1 MNPTLRTRI
10 FLSYLFLI
18 GLAAV
23 FAAGVANRQLRD
35 VVEDNFYEGFD
46 EKANVATG
54 TAEDLFFELIEEEI
68 EDESFIFTEL
78 QELADD
84 LNIQIMLL
92 ELDGETVF
100 FDSERGVGD
109 YFIDESEDIAY
120 LIEQNESIDHEDEEN
135 GRIYRSSFVYYE
147 GDEPEYIVRV
157 MESQEPLTASL
168 RNQSFLLTA
177 VTLIVAALILL
188 ALGAFLANGL
198 TRPLTQLR
206 QSAQAMAAGKLD
218 TRANTQAPPE
228 ISLLAEDF
236 NQMATAVENMV
247 AEQRAF
253 ASNAAHE
260 LRTPLTAIRIRTET
274 LLEDNPDAALR
285 LRYITEID
293 AEAKRLTR
301 LVNDLRLLSRADAQ
315 NLAAGN
321 ERVDLVQ
328 LIKGVEQ
335 AFAMQ
340 IKQKQLTYSTQLPT
354 QPHFVQ
360 ASVTH
365 MRVVVRNIIE
375 NAIKYTPEQGAIDV
389 SLQPYNNSH
398 LQFEVG
404 DNGMGIA
411 AEDLPQ
417 LFNRFYRVDKA
428 HSRKIPGS
436 GLGLSL
442 VSSIVNLYDGTVTV
456 TSDGVGKG
464 TTVRV
469 ILPTAQ

>member
-10 FLSYLFLI
+10 FLSYIFLI

-23 FAAGVANRQLRD
+23 FVTVVSNRHRRD
-35 VVEDNFYEGFD
+35 VVEDGFYEGFD
-46 EKANVATG
+46 EKANLATG
-54 TAEDLFFELIEEEI
+54 TAEDLFVELLEDEI
-68 EDESFIFTEL
+68 EDESFIFREL
-78 QELADD
+78 QEIADD

-109 YFIDESEDIAY
+109 YFLPESEDVAH
-120 LIEQNESIDHEDEEN
+120 LIEQNEPLDYENEED
-135 GRIYRSSFVYYE
+135 GRISRATFVSFD
-147 GDEPEYIVRV
+147 DEPAYIVRV
-157 MESQEPLTASL
+157 IESQEPLTVSL

-177 VTLIVAALILL
+177 VTLIIAALILL

-236 NQMATAVENMV
+236 NQMATAVEDMV

-274 LLEDNPDAALR
+274 LLEDDPDAELR
-285 LRYITEID
+285 QRYISEID
-293 AEAKRLTR
+293 AEAKRLSR
-301 LVNDLRLLSRADAQ
+301 LVNDLRMLSRADAR
-315 NLAAGN
+315 NLATGS
-321 ERVDLVQ
+321 ERIDLVQ
-328 LIKGVEQ
+328 LVRGMEQ
-335 AFAMQ
+335 LFDGQ
-340 IKQKQLTYSTQLPT
+340 IKEKQLNYVPQLP
-354 QPHFVQ
+354 QGPCFVQ

-365 MRVVVRNIIE
+365 LRIIVRNIIE
-375 NAIKYTPEQGAIDV
+375 NAIKYTPEQGIIAV
-389 SLQPYNNSH
+389 SLQPTGSH
-398 LQFEVG
+398 LHFEVR

-456 TSDGVGKG
+456 TSDGAGMG
-464 TTVRV
+464 TTVQV
-469 ILPTAQ
+469 LLPIAQ